1 MFEDKTRDN
10 IHDELLANIDDSYD
24 KTQGYPIWDILR
36 SFAIEGEKIYQ
47 NMNLLAEKVD
57 VDKLTGSELER
68 FVSQRKGITRKQATK
83 AKGQLMING
92 NGTINIGDLFET
104 PSGIQFRAIET
115 KTILNTG
122 VVNIEALVAG
132 DVGNVPAN
140 QIIQMPVTLSGIT
153 SVNNTGATHDGYEAE
168 TDTSLRERYYLALK
182 TPATSGNKWHYLQW
196 AKEIAGVGDAKVF
209 PLERGDNTVEIVII
223 DSNKQPTSESLIEA
237 VQNYIDPGSLGKGE
251 GAAPIGAYCYAI
263 SAIEKPINISLSVTL
278 LSGYGLEE
286 VQTNIENAV
295 DGYLKEIAFK
305 RDFISYAK
313 LGSVILDSEGV
324 EDYSDLVVNGQS
336 DNIPIGVKEV
346 AILGGVTIV

>member
-1 MFEDKTRDN
+1 MFEDKTRDS
-10 IHDELLANIDDSYD
+10 IHDELLANIDSSYD

-47 NMNLLAEKVD
+47 SMNLLAEKVD

-83 AKGQLMING
+83 AKGQLTVSG
-92 NGTINIGDLFET
+92 NGTVNIGDLFET

-115 KTILNTG
+115 KVISNTG
-122 VVNIEALVAG
+122 IVNIEALVAG

-140 QIIQMPVTLSGIT
+140 QITQMPVTLSGIT
-153 SVNNTGATHDGYEAE
+153 SVNNGGATHDGYEAE
-168 TDTSLRERYYLALK
+168 TDTSLRERYYQALK

-196 AKEIAGVGDAKVF
+196 AKEIPGVGDAKVF
-209 PLERGDNTVEIVII
+209 PLDRGDNTVEIVII
-223 DSNKQPTSESLIEA
+223 DSNKHPASADLVTS
-237 VQNYIDPGSLGKGE
+237 VQNYIDPSSLGKGE
-251 GAAPIGAYCYAI
+251 GTAPIGAYCYVS
-263 SAIEKPINISLSVTL
+263 SAIAKPIDISLSVTL

-286 VQTNIENAV
+286 VQANIENAV
-295 DGYLKEIAFK
+295 DRYLKEIAFK

-346 AILGGVTIV
+346 AILGGVNID